1 MIKESLPPRFVLVA
15 RSKANS
21 DTPLVVLRKDVL
33 ESLSNST
40 IFSLE
45 SVGET
50 FLRNTKVW

>member
-1 MIKESLPPRFVLVA
+1 MINESLPPKFILVA
-15 RSKANS
+15 KFKANS
-21 DTPLVVLRKDVL
+21 DTPFVMLRKVVL

-45 SVGET
+45 SVGGI